1 MNLPD
6 ALGQA
11 PTSREELNP
20 LSICS
25 LLCGEQGRRVGRAGR
40 RPKLDGFWV
49 HRMLQAGPP
58 KSHRERLPQRG
69 TAIPSQ
75 PVQLA
80 RLVASGRAP

>member
-25 LLCGEQGRRVGRAGR
+25 LLCGEQGTRVGRAGR
-40 RPKLDGFWV
+40 TPKLDGFWV

-58 KSHRERLPQRG
+58 KSHREK
-69 TAIPSQ
+69 TSTTWNSHSFS
-75 PVQLA
+75 
-80 RLVASGRAP
+80 ASAVGETCS

>member
-25 LLCGEQGRRVGRAGR
+25 LLCGEQGEESAEPVAGQNWTVFGYIECCKPALR
-40 RPKLDGFWV
+40 NPIEKDFHNVEQPFL
-49 HRMLQAGPP
+49 L
-58 KSHRERLPQRG
+58 
-69 TAIPSQ
+69 SQ
-75 PVQLA
+75 CSWRDL
-80 RLVASGRAP
+80 